1 VDTYRPVITNKLGRA
16 YGFSVDNAH
25 VRVDVVR
32 SIDPNGK
39 RKKKTTTTTTTT
51 TNARRY
57 GFASFSSPSPSRR
70 TKTVS

>member
-1 VDTYRPVITNKLGRA
+1 
-16 YGFSVDNAH
+16 VDNAH

-32 SIDPNGK
+32 SIDPNGEE
-39 RKKKTTTTTTTT
+39 KKKTTTTTTT

-70 TKTVS
+70 TKTAS